1 MYKTVLDHIHGWSKA
16 MTTYLICRINSE
28 ATPLILQNTHGNR
41 HAEELLIEKLNQR
54 DKSLLTTITIYTNN
68 SPCSKKGHD
77 CARELIKFLNENTNV
92 ITIFYVTNLYNI
104 RRVSCKNELHY
115 PLVSQTEFKANFT
128 GLKELMKHDRC
139 VVNAF
144 SYAAWSELLNIVPV
158 SEVFKSQ
165 LLAGYKTKLDTNDR
179 SREDEDNRIRSD
191 LACIR

>member
-1 MYKTVLDHIHGWSKA
+1 MEQGHDNISNLQDQFRS
-16 MTTYLICRINSE
+16 
-28 ATPLILQNTHGNR
+28 TPLILQNTHGNK
-41 HAEELLIEKLNQR
+41 HAEELLIDKLNQR

-115 PLVSQTEFKANFT
+115 PLVYQTDFKANFT

-139 VVNAF
+139 VVSAF
-144 SYAAWSELLNIVPV
+144 SYAAWSELLTIVPV
-158 SEVFKSQ
+158 LEVFKSQ
-165 LLAGYKTKLDTNDR
+165 LLDRYKTKLDTNDR
-179 SREDEDNRIRSD
+179 SRVDEDNRIRSD